1 MAQRVAGKREA
12 ARRPVLGR
20 VGCCNF
26 HRMLKHRANVALV
39 HFRDNIS
46 IHAESDQAS
55 CLNFL
60 ATATVCW
67 VFLWARARRFFEF
80 SIGTHGVFQSKAC
93 SAGGLAKGRNMPYRL
108 DRIKPEFEFITF
120 RMFNF

>member
-1 MAQRVAGKREA
+1 MGKREA
-12 ARRPVLGR
+12 AKRPVLGR
-20 VGCCNF
+20 VGCCDLQ
-26 HRMLKHRANVALV
+26 RMLKHRANVSLV
-39 HFRDNIS
+39 HFRDNFS

-60 ATATVCW
+60 ATSTVCRVLFW
-67 VFLWARARRFFEF
+67 TRARCFFEF

-108 DRIKPEFEFITF
+108 DRIKPEFEFLTF
-120 RMFNF
+120 LVFSF